1 MLIRTI
7 SVEEPAVLALLRIH
21 LDGMHASSPPGT
33 VYALDTSG
41 LQDPAITFWGAFDN
55 DALLGFAALKQLA
68 PTHGEIKSMR
78 THPDHLR
85 NGVAARLLAHILATA
100 RTRSYH
106 RLSLE
111 TGSGDA
117 FEPALALYR
126 RAGFTNGEPFGD
138 YTATEFNQ
146 FLHLAL

>member
-1 MLIRTI
+1 MTIRTI
-7 SVEEPAVLALLRIH
+7 SVDEPAVLDLLRIH
-21 LDGMHASSPPGT
+21 LAGMHGNSPPGT

-41 LQDPAITFWGAFDN
+41 LRDPAITFWGVFDGDTLLAF
-55 DALLGFAALKQLA
+55 GALKELDA
-68 PTHGEIKSMR
+68 RAGEVKSMR

-85 NGVAARLLAHILATA
+85 KGAAAALLAQIVATA
-100 RTRSYH
+100 RERGYT

-111 TGSGDA
+111 TGTGEA

-126 RAGFTNGEPFGD
+126 RAGFVNGAAFGD
-138 YTATEFNQ
+138 YPSGEFNQ